1 MVSDAT
7 IQWYQGL
14 VADARR
20 RVGDLAELRED
31 PERLYGRAELAE
43 EGIEAVVAPGGA
55 PVSLTLSQRAL
66 RLDPADLAARILAA
80 QHQARDDAGRR
91 LREVVGRA
99 TQGLDPAALADP
111 ARPPAGLD
119 SARRLLDEEPGR

>member
-1 MVSDAT
+1 MSDAT
-7 IQWYQGL
+7 MQWYQGL
-14 VADARR
+14 VEDARR
-20 RVGDLAELRED
+20 RVGDLAALRED

-66 RLDPADLAARILAA
+66 RLGPAELAARILAA

-91 LREVVGRA
+91 LREAVGHA
-99 TQGLDPAALADP
+99 TQGLDPAGLVDP
-111 ARPPAGLD
+111 ARPPADLAA
-119 SARRLLDEEPGR
+119 ARRLLHEEPGR